1 MIQRIEMRVNEV
13 ADYIISTNCTI
24 RQAAIKFG
32 VSKSTIHM
40 DVTERLPR
48 INKRKY
54 KKVKKVLDNN
64 YEEKNS
70 RGGKARHMNAILS
83 NSVVNNCIKFRVWDK
98 TSKKMYYMK
107 DLKIIFIDNI
117 IKVMKDDVYLPDI
130 IIMRFTGCVD
140 KNGKEIYEHDVLTG
154 KEYLSCS
161 VYNAF
166 DNNVSNNQWCN
177 DIKYHVADL
186 LPSTLQLIHYHYSNI
201 CEVKGN
207 IFENPELNIIKER

>member
-1 MIQRIEMRVNEV
+1 MPRIEIRVNEV
-13 ADYIISTNCTI
+13 ADYIISTNCTL
-24 RQAAIKFG
+24 REAAIKFG
-32 VSKSTIHM
+32 VSKSTIHQDM
-40 DVTERLPR
+40 TERLPR

-70 RGGKARHMNAILS
+70 RGGKARHMNALLR
-83 NSVVNNCIKFRVWDK
+83 NGVVNNSIKFRVWDN

-117 IKVMKDDVYLPDI
+117 IKVMKDDVYLNDI

-140 KNGKEIYEHDVLTG
+140 KNGKEIYEHDILTG
-154 KEYLSCS
+154 VECLSCS
-161 VYNAF
+161 VYSIS
-166 DNNVSNNQWCN
+166 DNSISNNQWSN
-177 DIKYHVADL
+177 DIRYHVADL
-186 LPSTLQLIHYHYSNI
+186 LPSTLQLIDSHYSDI

-207 IFENPELNIIKER
+207 IFENPELNIIK